1 MVKFIRAFGYAFEGL
16 GHVLKTERNFQVHV
30 LAATIVII
38 SGILTKLSLQEW
50 FVVLI
55 LIGGMLALELLNSA
69 VERVVDLT
77 TSEQHP
83 LAKQAKDLAAGA
95 VLIFAIFSAVIG
107 FLIFLPKWLS

>member
-1 MVKFIRAFGYAFEGL
+1 MIKFIKAFGFAFEGI
-16 GHVLKTERNFQVHV
+16 GHALKTERNFQFHV

-38 SGILTKLSLQEW
+38 SGILTKLSMQEW

-55 LIGGMLALELLNSA
+55 LIGGMLSLEILNSA

-77 TSEQHP
+77 TSKRHP

-95 VLIFAIFSAVIG
+95 VLIFAIFSAIIG
-107 FLIFLPKWLS
+107 FIIFLPKWLS